1 MNLQQLYYFDMMY
14 RVCNYTHAAKKLMI
28 TQSSLSHSIANLENE
43 LGLPL
48 FEWDNRN
55 LCPTAYADRFEKHVI
70 AILEELEEAKQEF
83 VAARNPG
90 TGMVRLGLSCT
101 MSLSYIPGL
110 IKKFATTP
118 SNGNIRFQL
127 QELTAKYV
135 NDALKDKLIDL
146 GFCAKIED
154 EALEYV
160 QVLADS
166 MILIVPE
173 HSPLARKKQVSY
185 RELERENIVV
195 YPYTCGTRYYLDEL
209 FRTHGINP
217 KKLSEAATERLIIS
231 QVEAGAGVAI
241 IPALEDLKMYHVV
254 STALE
259 GGKLLRPMYMVWLRN
274 GHQDPAVKAFRK
286 FVTGQIE
293 PQNFC

>member
-1 MNLQQLYYFDMMY
+1 MNLQQLYYFDTMY

-48 FEWDNRN
+48 FEWKNRN
-55 LCPTAYADRFEKHVI
+55 LCPTVYADRFERHVVS
-70 AILEELEEAKQEF
+70 ILEELEEAKREF
-83 VAARNPG
+83 ATALHPG
-90 TGMVRLGLSCT
+90 EGMVRLGLSCT
-101 MSLSYIPGL
+101 MSLSYMPGL
-110 IKKFATTP
+110 MKKFGEIPAN
-118 SNGNIRFQL
+118 SNIRFQL

-135 NDALKDKLIDL
+135 NDALKEKLIDL

-154 EALEYV
+154 DALEYV
-160 QVLADS
+160 QALADR

-173 HSPLARKKQVSY
+173 HSPLAQKKQVSY
-185 RELERENIVV
+185 RELEKENIII

-217 KKLSEAATERLIIS
+217 QRLSEATTERLIIS

-241 IPALEDLKMYHVV
+241 IPALEDLQMYHVV
-254 STALE
+254 PVALE

-274 GHQDPAVKAFRK
+274 SHQDPAVKAFRK

-293 PQNFC
+293 PRDFS